1 MSTPGRGRVG
11 RAARP
16 ISNIGAGDDPVQ
28 HLPGQAPGRGRGAM
42 VKEALKKTSSS
53 NSPTSNSPDSA
64 SPEPGS
70 PTGRISL
77 AELRLSPEEEVVIEN
92 KQIGKD
98 GQAVDA
104 FVNYVKVNILPGGG
118 IYLYHVTFTPDV
130 DSIQVRGKMMR
141 SEAVRAVIG
150 TTLSFTGMN
159 LYLPKHLGVSSVE
172 IETSMPTDPSRD
184 CKVRME
190 FVKQPSAVELIPHY
204 NTLFRKVMDQLKMV
218 QINRHFYMPTAK
230 IQVPHLNLEIW
241 PGFVTHIQHFDGG
254 VMLVC
259 DASHRMLR
267 TTTALDLLKD
277 VFKMGQPNFK
287 ANALKALVGKVVLTR
302 YNNKSYRIDDV
313 DFNQTPLSTFSKSD
327 GTEVSY
333 FDYFKNHWEETI
345 TDMRQP
351 LLIHRPRP
359 KRGESETQVICLV
372 PELATV
378 TGLTDE
384 IRSDFRAMRDIAS
397 HTRIKPQIR
406 FEKLCTFLRN
416 VDADPTAKR
425 ILGDWGLSLDPKP
438 LELTA
443 RILPRENILFGEGKI
458 LPVNDRADWSRD
470 ATGSRLFSSINITRW
485 IFIYTRRD
493 ASDADRLVNMLQ
505 EVTRFMGFTF
515 SPPDMVEIPDD
526 TLTNY
531 AQALRARVSK
541 SHQMVMVMTPG
552 FSQREDRYSAIKK
565 LTCCELAI
573 PSQVIRSATVN
584 DPKKARS
591 VCQKVALQIQCKV
604 GGQPWI
610 VKIPFKGVMFLGI
623 DSYHD
628 PLHKGRSVLAVVA
641 SIDPNASQWYTRT
654 TFQEPNE
661 EIGNTLQLSMTACLK
676 KFKERNGSLPN
687 RIFVYRDGVGDGQ
700 VPLVRDY
707 EVPQFLQAINDMAS
721 LEGIPKPP
729 PLSVIIVQKR
739 INTKVCGFWFL
750 VCSFWFVVCGHELF
764 QYHLFQIMVRLNR
777 DLDNP
782 PPGTVVDSLVT
793 RPIYYDF
800 FLVAQHVNQGTVTP
814 THYITVFDANE
825 MPPDRMQRLT
835 YKLVHLYYNWPGNI
849 RVPSPCQVCLF
860 RPC

>member
-1 MSTPGRGRVG
+1 MSAPGRGRVG

-16 ISNIGAGDDPVQ
+16 ISNNGAGDDPVQ
-28 HLPGQAPGRGRGAM
+28 DLPGQAPGRGRGTM
-42 VKEALKKTSSS
+42 IKEALKKTSSS
-53 NSPTSNSPDSA
+53 NSPTSNSPASNSPASNSPASNSPDSA

-70 PTGRISL
+70 PTGRLSL
-77 AELRLSPEEEVVIEN
+77 AELRLSPEKEEVVIEN

-98 GQAVDA
+98 GQAVSA
-104 FVNYVKVNILPGGG
+104 FVNYVKVNIVPGGG

-141 SEAVRAVIG
+141 SDAVRAVIG
-150 TTLSFTGMN
+150 STLSFTGMN
-159 LYLPKHLGVSSVE
+159 LYLPKQLGVSSME
-172 IETSMPTDPSRD
+172 IETSMPNDASKV
-184 CKVRME
+184 CKIE
-190 FVKQPSAVELIPHY
+190 IEYVKEPDARELIPHY

-218 QINRHFYMPTAK
+218 QINRHYYMPTAK

-241 PGFVTHIQHFDGG
+241 PGFVTHIEQFDGG

-287 ANALKALVGKVVLTR
+287 TNALKALVGKVVLTR

-313 DFNQTPLSTFSKSD
+313 DFNQTPQSTFSKSD

-333 FDYFKNHWEETI
+333 RDYFKNHWEQTI

-351 LLIHRPRP
+351 LLIHRPKP
-359 KRGESETQVICLV
+359 KRGQTETQIICLV

-378 TGLTDE
+378 TGMTDE

-406 FEKLCTFLRN
+406 FDKFCTFLRN

-425 ILGDWGLSLDPKP
+425 ILGDWGLSLDSKP

-443 RILPRENILFGEGKI
+443 RILPKENIQFGGGKI
-458 LPVNDRADWSRD
+458 VPVNDRADWSRD
-470 ATGSRLFSSINITRW
+470 ATGSKLFGSINIAKW
-485 IFIYTRRD
+485 VFIYTRRD
-493 ASDADRLVNMLQ
+493 APEASRLVKMLQ
-505 EVTRFMGFTF
+505 EVTRFMGFNF
-515 SPPDMVEIPDD
+515 ADPEMVEIPDD
-526 TLTNY
+526 TLTKY
-531 AQALRARVSK
+531 AQALRAKVSR
-541 SHQMVMVMTPG
+541 SHQMVMIMTPG
-552 FSQREDRYSAIKK
+552 MSQREDRYNAIKK
-565 LTCCELAI
+565 LTCCELAV
-573 PSQVIRSATVN
+573 PSQVIRFATVS

-591 VCQKVALQIQCKV
+591 VCQKVALQMQCKV

-628 PLHKGRSVLAVVA
+628 PLRRGRSVLAVVA
-641 SIDPNASQWYTRT
+641 SIDQNASQWYTKT

-676 KFKERNGSLPN
+676 KFKERNGALPN

-700 VPLVRDY
+700 VGLVRDY
-707 EVPQFLQAINDMAS
+707 EVPQFLQAISDMS
-721 LEGIPKPP
+721 TLEGMPKSPA
-729 PLSVIIVQKR
+729 LSVIIVQKR
-739 INTKVCGFWFL
+739 INTKV
-750 VCSFWFVVCGHELF
+750 SYCGHELF
-764 QYHLFQIMVRLNR
+764 Q
-777 DLDNP
+777 
-782 PPGTVVDSLVT
+782 
-793 RPIYYDF
+793 
-800 FLVAQHVNQGTVTP
+800 
-814 THYITVFDANE
+814 
-825 MPPDRMQRLT
+825 
-835 YKLVHLYYNWPGNI
+835 
-849 RVPSPCQVCLF
+849 
-860 RPC
+860 